1 MSLSAF
7 FTDNRLAAAA
17 PRQGA
22 ESAWI
27 ARPRR
32 QEDPAL
38 RARQKEF
45 FACEPSEVSSGITEA
60 FANAYKAVA
69 KEFSAA
75 TKEMQPQPNNA
86 TLNKLKARTEESASV
101 LSDIVLNGLMYV
113 REEDIAKPRQTDPT
127 GEEAELKALQD
138 RYAKL
143 AELRCRNKRE
153 RERKLRDY
161 IKMEQIVVEKLEH
174 MDERMASLQQQN

>member
-7 FTDNRLAAAA
+7 ITDNRLAAVA

-22 ESAWI
+22 ESART
-27 ARPRR
+27 ARARR

-86 TLNKLKARTEESASV
+86 TLNKLKARTEESAGV

-113 REEDIAKPRQTDPT
+113 REEDIAKPRLTDPT
-127 GEEAELKALQD
+127 GEEAELKALQE

-143 AELRCRNKRE
+143 VEETAKAELRCRNKSE

-161 IKMEQIVVEKLEH
+161 IKMEQIVVEKL
-174 MDERMASLQQQN
+174 